1 MKNNL
6 RVTAWPLALAVV
18 LFSTTGAVGAQ
29 PPKDG
34 APKADCAFSN
44 AHYSGWCRVTV
55 GVPDGANP
63 QQACGAVLQCLNG
76 DNSSCQGNINPCRAP
91 DIRNGWRLE
100 EAKVSQPQPTPR
112 R

>member
-1 MKNNL
+1 MKDNL
-6 RVTAWPLALAVV
+6 RVAARPLALAVL
-18 LFSTTGAVGAQ
+18 LFSTTGVVGSP

-44 AHYSGWCRVTV
+44 AYYSGWCRVTV
-55 GVPDGANP
+55 GVPDGATP
-63 QQACGAVLQCLNG
+63 QQACGTVLKCLNG
-76 DNSSCQGNINPCRAP
+76 DNSSCEGDNPCHTP